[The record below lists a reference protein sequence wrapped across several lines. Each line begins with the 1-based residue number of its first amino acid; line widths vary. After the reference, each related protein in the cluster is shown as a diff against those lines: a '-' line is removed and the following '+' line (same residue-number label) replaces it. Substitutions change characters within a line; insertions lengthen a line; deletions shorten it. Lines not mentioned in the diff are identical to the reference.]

1 MSLGILC
8 PGQGDQSPGMFELV
22 AGEPE
27 AQSILALYKN
37 LASGTPKDLH
47 LNRVAQ
53 PLLCA
58 FQLSV
63 WQVLQKDLPEPRAF
77 AGYSLGELS
86 AYGCAGALA
95 AGELIA
101 LAQHRAAAMDAAY
114 PSPGGLAAVRGLTQS
129 QVQQLC
135 AKHGV
140 EIAIINDTDR
150 FIVGAAAG
158 ALEEFEKEAAGS
170 GTKVTRL
177 NVSIPSH
184 TSAMQAAVPKFRM
197 ALSRAAWGPFAAP
210 VLSGTTAAPVLS
222 KAEAIEAL
230 ALQIA
235 HRVDWAACVGALV
248 ELGCTVLLELG
259 PCNGLS
265 RMVRDRFP
273 HLQARSVT
281 EFRTLRGVGSWVNRS
296 LSNLTKP
303 PAYAAAKS

>member
-8 PGQGDQSPGMFELV
+8 PGQGDQSPDMFELV
-22 AGEPE
+22 SGEPE
-27 AQSILALYKN
+27 AQSILALYRDM
-37 LASGTPKDLH
+37 AGGPSQDLH
-47 LNRVAQ
+47 MNRVAQ

-58 FQLSV
+58 FQLAV
-63 WQVLQKDLPEPRAF
+63 WKGLQKELPEPKAF

-86 AYGCAGALA
+86 AYGCAGVLA
-95 AGELIA
+95 PEELIK
-101 LAQHRAAAMDAAY
+101 LAQHRAAAMDEAY

-129 QVQQLC
+129 QVQHLC

-150 FIVGAAAG
+150 FIVGGAAS
-158 ALEEFEKEAAGS
+158 ALEEFEKEVAES

-177 NVSIPSH
+177 KVSIPSH

-197 ALSRAAWGPFAAP
+197 ALSQAAWAPFAAP
-210 VLSGTTAAPVLS
+210 VLSGTTAAPVFS

-235 HRVDWAACVGALV
+235 HRIDWAACVGALV

-259 PCNGLS
+259 PGNGLS

-273 HLQARSVT
+273 DLQARSVT
-281 EFRTLRGVGSWVNRS
+281 EFRTLRGVASWMKRS
-296 LSNLTKP
+296 LSN
-303 PAYAAAKS
+303 

>member
-37 LASGTPKDLH
+37 LESGTLKDLH

-63 WQVLQKDLPEPRAF
+63 WKVLQKDLPEPRAF

-86 AYGCAGALA
+86 AYGCAGVLA
-95 AGELIA
+95 PEELIK
-101 LAQHRAAAMDAAY
+101 LAQHRAAVMDAAY

-135 AKHGV
+135 DKHGV

-150 FIVGAAAG
+150 FIVGGAAA
-158 ALEEFEKEAAGS
+158 ALEEFEEAAGS
-170 GTKVTRL
+170 GAKVTRL
-177 NVSIPSH
+177 KVSIPSH

-197 ALSRAAWGPFAAP
+197 ALSQAAWGPFAAP

-273 HLQARSVT
+273 HLHVRSVA
-281 EFRTLRGVGSWVNRS
+281 EFKTLRGVGSWVERG
-296 LSNLTKP
+296 LSN
-303 PAYAAAKS
+303 

>member
-1 MSLGILC
+1 MSLGVLC
-8 PGQGDQSPGMFELV
+8 PGQGDQSPGMFEMV
-22 AGEPE
+22 SGEPK
-27 AQSILALYKN
+27 AQSILALYKR
-37 LASGTPKDLH
+37 LAGGTAEDLH
-47 LNRVAQ
+47 LNKVAQ

-58 FQLSV
+58 FQLSI
-63 WQVLQKDLPEPRAF
+63 WKVLQKDLPEPRAF

-86 AYGCAGALA
+86 AYGCAGVLA
-95 AGELIA
+95 PEELIK
-101 LAQHRAAAMDAAY
+101 LAQHRATVMDAAY
-114 PSPGGLAAVRGLTQS
+114 PSPGGLVAVRGLTQS

-135 AKHGV
+135 GKHGV

-150 FIVGAAAG
+150 LIVGGAAS
-158 ALEEFEKEAAGS
+158 ALEEFEKEVAES
-170 GTKVTRL
+170 GAKVTRL
-177 NVSIPSH
+177 KVSIPSH

-197 ALSRAAWGPFAAP
+197 ALSQAAWGPFAAP
-210 VLSGTTAAPVLS
+210 VLSGTTAAPVFS

-259 PCNGLS
+259 PGNGLS

-281 EFRTLRGVGSWVNRS
+281 EFRTLRGIGSWIKRS
-296 LSNLTKP
+296 LSN
-303 PAYAAAKS
+303 